1 MSGIMS
7 VTGAPEGQPQK
18 VGIAVTDILT
28 GLYSVNAIL
37 AALHL
42 RDRTGQGQ
50 HIDMGLLD
58 VATAFMANQAMN
70 YLTTGVAPERIGN
83 AHQNLTPYQV
93 FDCADG
99 WIIIATGNDAQYQRL
114 CALLGLDGDGDGA
127 RVPDQCG
134 PHREPR

>member
-18 VGIAVTDILT
+18 VGDRGDGHPDRALFRERDPRR
-28 GLYSVNAIL
+28 
-37 AALHL
+37 AASAGPDGAGAAYRHGPSGRGDRLHGEPGDEL
-42 RDRTGQGQ
+42 PDDR
-50 HIDMGLLD
+50 
-58 VATAFMANQAMN
+58 
-70 YLTTGVAPERIGN
+70 VAPERIGN

-114 CALLGLDGDGDGA
+114 CALLGLEDMA
-127 RVPDQCG
+127 RRPST
-134 PHREPR
+134 